1 MIQVLLADDH
11 KLVRDGLKSLLHQK
25 TQDIQ
30 VVAEAA
36 TGTQV
41 LSQLETIA
49 VDVVLMDIDMPQM
62 NGIEA
67 TRRIREHFPQV
78 KVLMLTMADNEQW
91 ARESMAAGAQGY
103 LLKRGGHKELFLAI
117 RSVHEG
123 EEYFSSDLTKLLLR
137 QVNASSSQAAAAAPG
152 KEQGTSNGQ
161 AITQPLSAGISP
173 RELEVL
179 QLIAQGY
186 TNTQIGELLFNSKRT
201 VETHRQNLLTKTGTN
216 NTATLIRYA
225 LEHKLLKEQA

>member
-11 KLVRDGLKSLLHQK
+11 KLVRDGLKSLLHHK

-36 TGTQV
+36 TGTEV
-41 LSQLETIA
+41 LSLLETIA

-67 TRRIREHFPQV
+67 TRKIRERFPQV
-78 KVLMLTMADNEQW
+78 KVLMLTMADNDQW
-91 ARESMAAGAQGY
+91 ARESLAAGAQGY
-103 LLKRGGHKELFLAI
+103 LLKSGGHKEVLLAI

-137 QVNASSSQAAAAAPG
+137 QVDASSSQAAAAAPG
-152 KEQGTSNGQ
+152 TEQGTSDGP
-161 AITQPLSAGISP
+161 ASTQPLPVSISP

-201 VETHRQNLLTKTGTN
+201 VETHRQNLLAKTGTN
-216 NTATLIRYA
+216 NTATLIRFA
-225 LEHKLLKEQA
+225 LEHKLLK